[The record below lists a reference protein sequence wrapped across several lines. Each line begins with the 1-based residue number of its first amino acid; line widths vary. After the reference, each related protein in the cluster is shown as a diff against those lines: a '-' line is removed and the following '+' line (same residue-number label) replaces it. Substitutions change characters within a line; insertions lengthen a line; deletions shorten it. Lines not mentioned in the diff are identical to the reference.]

1 MKYQVLIPYLYF
13 WVDRMI
19 TYSKMPIKIQY
30 KSSLDMEKILLELI
44 INLNRNNNMLYIIN
58 IWFFTFKG

>member
-19 TYSKMPIKIQY
+19 TYNKMPIKIQY